1 MIEYSLK
8 ALTADEL
15 SFKVNPIKAAPDT
28 KFEIKPMFTRQIRQ
42 ANENNKVNIVILE
55 CKIESTEESSKP
67 FNLHA
72 RFVGVFEVNNMT
84 TDEDKRTFAINATET
99 MFPYLRGRRHQPH
112 GRRPHQSP
120 DAARGARLTLFP
132 EDRGP
137 NHYTLNFD
145 PRSSTERKRA
155 CRK

>member
-28 KFEIKPMFTRQIRQ
+28 KFEIKPVFTRQIRQ
-42 ANENNKVNIVILE
+42 ANENPKVNIVILE
-55 CKIESTEESSKP
+55 CKIESTEESPKP

-72 RFVGVFEVNNMT
+72 RFS
-84 TDEDKRTFAINATET
+84 DEDKRIFAINATET
-99 MFPYLRGRRHQPH
+99 MFPYLRAAVTNLTA
-112 GRRPHQSP
+112 
-120 DAARGARLTLFP
+120 DALINPLTLPVVPGATLFP

-137 NHYTLNFD
+137 NQYTLNFD
-145 PRSSTERKRA
+145 PKVVN
-155 CRK
+155 

>member
-1 MIEYSLK
+1 MIDYSLK

-15 SFKVNPIKAAPDT
+15 SFKVNPIKATPDT

-55 CKIESTEESSKP
+55 CKIESTEESPKP
-67 FNLHA
+67 FNLKV

-84 TDEDKRTFAINATET
+84 TDEDKRIFAINATET
-99 MFPYLRGRRHQPH
+99 MFPYLRAAVTNLTA
-112 GRRPHQSP
+112 
-120 DAARGARLTLFP
+120 DALINPLTLPVVPGSTLFP

-137 NHYTLNFD
+137 NQYTLNFD
-145 PRSSTERKRA
+145 PKVVN
-155 CRK
+155 